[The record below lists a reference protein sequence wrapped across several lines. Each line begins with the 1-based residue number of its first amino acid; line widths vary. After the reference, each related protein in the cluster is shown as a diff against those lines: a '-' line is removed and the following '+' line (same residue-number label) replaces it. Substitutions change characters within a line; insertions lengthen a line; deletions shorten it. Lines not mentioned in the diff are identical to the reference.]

1 MTLPAVLSR
10 PYELTVRD
18 SFASAGGPALL
29 TCDLPSYVT
38 GHVTVASWV
47 RDDEFNIYPSDDTG
61 QFERYWLVVMIQVV
75 IGLLVSQCM
84 DIIGRLSG
92 S

>member
-1 MTLPAVLSR
+1 MLSVPAVLSR
-10 PYELTVRD
+10 PYELTVPD
-18 SFASAGGPALL
+18 TVASAGGPALL

-61 QFERYWLVVMIQVV
+61 N
-75 IGLLVSQCM
+75 S
-84 DIIGRLSG
+84 GRESTRLIVG
-92 S
+92 TRVEDKPAV